1 MPYTLGPR
9 VDFEALP
16 TADYKLTLK
25 AWKETVETTD
35 TKFSKKGDVRI
46 EWNWIVAVPGSE
58 DQERRDWTSI
68 PATFAE
74 KSNFVHIAIALGI
87 VDSQKA
93 IEEGATI
100 DPDQGI
106 GKSCMGTIVKALK
119 ADGKTWGDKI
129 TAYAPLPATPEA
141 AKPKTDMAAKLRE
154 RLVTLMAFAGE
165 ANDPPADL
173 NQQALRDAL
182 QAIGAKPITPKATQT
197 VTEMIELANT
207 MGLNDWDDFKLD
219 VLTLK
224 DALVLFEKIAAR
236 LDA

>member
-25 AWKETVETTD
+25 AWKETIETAD

-46 EWNWIVAVPGSE
+46 EWNWIVSVPNAE
-58 DQERRDWTSI
+58 DQERRDWTNI

-119 ADGKTWGDKI
+119 SDNKTWGDKI
-129 TAYAPLPATPEA
+129 TAYAPLPTTVAPV
-141 AKPKTDMAAKLRE
+141 KSKTDMAAKLRE
-154 RLVTLMAFAGE
+154 RLSTLMAFAGE
-165 ANDPPADL
+165 TGDPPAEF
-173 NQQALRDAL
+173 NQQQLRDAL
-182 QAIGAKPITPKATQT
+182 KVIGDRAI
-197 VTEMIELANT
+197 TEPAAQLVKEQMELANT
-207 MGLNDWDDFKLD
+207 MGINEFDDTT
-219 VLTLK
+219 VPATLK
-224 DALVLFEKIAAR
+224 DALVLYEKITAR